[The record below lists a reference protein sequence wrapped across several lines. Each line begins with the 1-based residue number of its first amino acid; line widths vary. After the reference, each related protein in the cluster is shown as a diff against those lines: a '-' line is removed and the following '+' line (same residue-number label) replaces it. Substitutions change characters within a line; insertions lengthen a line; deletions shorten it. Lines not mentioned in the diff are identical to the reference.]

1 MRRKGLNPLI
11 SFNHTLNKLENEHE
25 NIEDECKDL
34 RDILKR
40 IEEKFNEMYKELKSL
55 SSIQIEDKEE
65 LSTKFVDVSKKMIT
79 ELTKTSNK

>member
-1 MRRKGLNPLI
+1 MNPLI
-11 SFNHTLNKLENEHE
+11 SSNHTLNKLENGHE

-34 RDILKR
+34 RGILKR